1 MVGKREKPYYSR
13 QISSSLAKR
22 LKPAPA
28 PPPFLEPAAAESN
41 DEIQLDEQ
49 FNKPTSQNSSMV
61 VVHNLSHD
69 CSVLNL
75 KSRLEI
81 YGSISRI
88 RIDHGVGYVTFRSR
102 DSAEASVIASLD
114 PELGITID
122 SQQVVVSWSNNH
134 SPSWREGVDKKSPTS
149 RLLRPEIPLRK
160 HGRGNKLNN
169 NSSSSNTTRNPRN
182 APDLPFKGRE
192 IIAYDD
198 LL

>member
-22 LKPAPA
+22 LKPT
-28 PPPFLEPAAAESN
+28 PPSYESSEPAGDN

-61 VVHNLSHD
+61 VVNNLSHD

-75 KSRLEI
+75 KSRFEI

-88 RIDHGVGYVTFRSR
+88 RIDHGVGYITFRSK
-102 DSAEASVIASLD
+102 DSAEASIIASLD

-122 SQQVVVSWSNNH
+122 SQKVEVSWSNDH
-134 SPSWREGVDKKSPTS
+134 FPSWREGVDKKSPTS

-160 HGRGNKLNN
+160 HGRGNKL
-169 NSSSSNTTRNPRN
+169 SSSSSSTTRNPRN

>member
-1 MVGKREKPYYSR
+1 MVGKRQKPYYSR

-22 LKPAPA
+22 LKPISPSYESS
-28 PPPFLEPAAAESN
+28 EPAGSNN

-49 FNKPTSQNSSMV
+49 FNKPASQNSSV
-61 VVHNLSHD
+61 NSLSHD
-69 CSVLNL
+69 C
-75 KSRLEI
+75 
-81 YGSISRI
+81 SISRI
-88 RIDHGVGYVTFRSR
+88 RIDHGIGYITFRSR
-102 DSAEASVIASLD
+102 YSAEASIIASLD

-122 SQQVVVSWSNNH
+122 SQKVEVSWSNDH
-134 SPSWREGVDKKSPTS
+134 FPSCREGVDKKSPTS

-160 HGRGNKLNN
+160 HGRGNKR
-169 NSSSSNTTRNPRN
+169 SSSSTTTKNPRN

>member
-1 MVGKREKPYYSR
+1 MVGKRENPYYSR

-22 LKPAPA
+22 LKPAP
-28 PPPFLEPAAAESN
+28 PPYESSEPAA

-61 VVHNLSHD
+61 VVNNLSHD

-134 SPSWREGVDKKSPTS
+134 SPGWREGVDKKSPTS

-160 HGRGNKLNN
+160 HGRGNKLNS
-169 NSSSSNTTRNPRN
+169 SSSSNTTRNPRN